1 MRKMMILALI
11 PLALAAQN
19 KVGTSGTTFL
29 KINASAHAQGMGET
43 FVAVA
48 NDAST
53 LFHNPA
59 GIANVEGSQVFAGA
73 TEWLVSTR
81 LPAACF
87 VTDLGRLG
95 KVGVMV
101 GGVYSDGF
109 IETKVN
115 PEEPF
120 VEYTG
125 VEFTYMAA
133 QFGVAY
139 GKYFT
144 DKFAAGFM
152 IKGIYEGFGD
162 YASGMSVA
170 LDAGTY
176 FKTGYRSLR
185 IAMALQHLGP
195 DITPTGTYILHEGG
209 SLDPT
214 ERTRRAHPLP
224 LLFRI
229 GAAMEVLE
237 DEEQRLTIALEA
249 VHPNDSEET
258 AALGG
263 EYAFR
268 EMVFLRSG
276 YVLNKDEGAGLSA
289 GIGVKVG
296 RIAVDYAFSDLGSLP
311 DVHRI
316 GLSVGL

>member
-1 MRKMMILALI
+1 MRKAIILMLV
-11 PLALAAQN
+11 PLALYAQN
-19 KVGTSGTTFL
+19 KVGMAGTTFL
-29 KINASAHAQGMGET
+29 KINVSAHAQGMGES

-59 GIANVEGSQVFAGA
+59 GIANIEGSQVYVGA

-81 LPAACF
+81 LPAACYIR
-87 VTDLGRLG
+87 DLGRLG
-95 KVGVMV
+95 KMGVMI

-125 VEFTYMAA
+125 REFAYLAA
-133 QFGVAY
+133 QFGLAY

-144 DKFAAGFM
+144 DKFAAGFV
-152 IKGIYEGFGD
+152 IKGIYEGYGD
-162 YASGMSVA
+162 YASGMTVA

-176 FKTGYRSLR
+176 FKTGFRSLR

-195 DITPTGTYILHEGG
+195 DIKPTGTYILNEGG
-209 SLDPT
+209 SLEPT
-214 ERTRRAHPLP
+214 VRNRRTYPLP

-237 DEEQRLTIALEA
+237 DEPNRLTLAVEA

-258 AALGG
+258 VAMGA

-268 EMVFLRSG
+268 EQVLLRAG
-276 YVLNKDEGAGLSA
+276 YVVNRDEGAGLSA
-289 GIGVKVG
+289 GIGVRAG
-296 RIAVDYAFSDLGSLP
+296 QFAVDYAFSDLGALP